1 MTLDNLKFALILN
14 NKMLLNRLKTFMHAH
29 DNMTVLNGLGVDK
42 DNHLLFKDKL
52 VNEQYEITDAEIKAM
67 VDEVIAALDQEGT
80 DPTPT
85 TPDTPTPDPPII
97 YGYKKTIAT
106 ADPSARI
113 EYIEGCQGFTPA
125 HMDYGAGT
133 FNYGSW
139 ADAFFMKV
147 RPVMLN
153 YDGTVA
159 YELDPNDY
167 TKKKDGTA
175 SDVANPDFA
184 GNVMV
189 GIPTIWFKRE
199 TIDGVTYVRI
209 SNQKVDDTYKAYA
222 HTNAS
227 GDIMKYTY
235 LPAYKGIIISG
246 KLRSLSETL
255 PTDRSS
261 VSTLMSAANAN
272 NPSGKN
278 LWNIETY
285 ADIQMLYDL
294 CVLIS
299 KTNNSQQAFG
309 YGVSSVPGSTLDEKE
324 SHIQSSGALNNK
336 GLFYGSNTML
346 DVVKIFG
353 IENFWGNSINI
364 VAGFIYDNNGTYK
377 IKMTYGT
384 QDGSTIIGYNTDGS
398 GYIVPSNFSKMNATD
413 DGSYFTTDGIIKETY
428 TDQYGT
434 RAITFKDSGSNNDFD
449 AWNIYECSR
458 GSCFR
463 NNFETNGVT
472 SILRHGGNI
481 TMGYGNGISY
491 VDYGPSLTTNV
502 AWNVGASLS
511 CKPDVEENILIKAS

>member
-85 TPDTPTPDPPII
+85 PDPPII

-125 HMDYGAGT
+125 HMDYEADT

-139 ADAFFMKV
+139 ADAFFMKI

-175 SDVANPDFA
+175 SDVGNSDFA

-209 SNQKVDDTYKAYA
+209 SNQKVDETYKAYA
-222 HTNAS
+222 HTNAN

-235 LPAYKGIIISG
+235 ISAYDGAIITGSD
-246 KLRSLSETL
+246 KLRSLSNRI
-255 PTDRSS
+255 PGRSGATGS
-261 VSTLMSAANAN
+261 VVQRAELN
-272 NPSGKN
+272 NLEGKN
-278 LWNIETY
+278 IWNVETY
-285 ADIQMLYDL
+285 ADVQMIYDL
-294 CVLIS
+294 CILIS
-299 KTNNSQQAFG
+299 KTNNSQAAFG
-309 YGVSSVPGSTLDEKE
+309 FGVG
-324 SHIQSSGALNNK
+324 QSDNTIVKNSGILNKN
-336 GLFYGSNTML
+336 GLFYGANNDTTP
-346 DVVKIFG
+346 VKVFG
-353 IENFWGNSINI
+353 IENFWGNVGNTMVGI
-364 VAGFIYDNNGTYK
+364 VINNGVMK

-384 QDGSTIIGYNTDGS
+384 QDGSTGNGYNTDGT
-398 GYIVPSNFSKMNATD
+398 GYITMDPSTYMNTGVVN
-413 DGSYFTTDGIIKETY
+413 DGDFISETY

-434 RAITFKDSGSNNDFD
+434 RVKAHNGTQNT
-449 AWNIYECSR
+449 YECDNYWDAENDVISM
-458 GSCFR
+458 GVHGGESGGGFR
-463 NNFETNGVT
+463 NGVGTMSMRCPLNGT
-472 SILRHGGNI
+472 ALN
-481 TMGYGNGISY
+481 
-491 VDYGPSLTTNV
+491 L
-502 AWNVGASLS
+502 GASLS
-511 CKPDVEENILIKAS
+511 CKPDAEENILIKAN